1 MISSLRDLTPLTQG
15 VQNPRRLHCVRRL
28 DAYPLIQRK
37 TMSQRNVRQI
47 ALAVVVVSSIG
58 VYSASAAAAGCNGVV
73 NPAVWGCAPW
83 DNNNGPKFPN
93 YKPKKAPQPA
103 AAPAAKTTP
112 TPLAQRPVAHP
123 GNASGI
129 ISRDGAG
136 IISRDGAGIISR
148 DGAVMRK

>member
-1 MISSLRDLTPLTQG
+1 
-15 VQNPRRLHCVRRL
+15 
-28 DAYPLIQRK
+28 
-37 TMSQRNVRQI
+37 MSQRNVRQI

-93 YKPKKAPQPA
+93 YKPKKAAQPTA
-103 AAPAAKTTP
+103 VPAAKTAP
-112 TPLAQRPVAHP
+112 PPVAQRPAVAP

-136 IISRDGAGIISR
+136 IISRDGAGIISN
-148 DGAVMRK
+148 DGASLRK